1 MATPLLAKWRS
12 LSSGLS
18 RTALRLQV
26 VARDGSR
33 LEPVAKEISAIRSD
47 AAACLSVPA
56 DITDKEAVV
65 GLAEQVRSRF
75 ESVDVLVNNAGICH
89 TGKFEDTDLDTVEKQ
104 MAVNFFGQ
112 TYMTHAFLPDLLKA
126 LGTVV
131 MVNSF
136 GGLLPL
142 KNMSA
147 YSASKHALHG
157 LTEAMRLELAPQGV
171 HVAQVHPGVINSDY
185 LERATFVGKDAEK
198 QREQMKQARCSS
210 LSLSCFDAHLLSS
223 RFTVQ
228 PSDVAAA
235 VLRAITHKKKE
246 IIVGMI
252 FKTAVQVYRMSGIN
266 VMALGV

>member
-1 MATPLLAKWRS
+1 M
-12 LSSGLS
+12 
-18 RTALRLQV
+18 
-26 VARDGSR
+26 
-33 LEPVAKEISAIRSD
+33 SAIRGD
-47 AAACLSVPA
+47 AAACLPVPA

-126 LGTVV
+126 RGPVV
-131 MVNSF
+131 MVSSF

-157 LTEAMRLELAPQGV
+157 LSEALRLELAPQGV
-171 HVAQVHPGVINSDY
+171 HVAQ
-185 LERATFVGKDAEK
+185 
-198 QREQMKQARCSS
+198 
-210 LSLSCFDAHLLSS
+210 LLSS
-223 RFTVQ
+223 SFIVQ

-235 VLRAITHKKKE
+235 ELRAITHKKKE

-252 FKTAVQVYRMSGIN
+252 LQSAVQLYRLSGIN
-266 VMALGV
+266 LLALAG